1 MPILGVI
8 ASGISGHL
16 TPPWPDN
23 SYYQI
28 ATTTVGAG
36 GSATVTFSS
45 IPATY
50 THLQLR
56 ILSKTTDTA
65 FVEDNTNLYFN
76 SDTTYTNYRGHWLRG
91 DGTTV
96 TASSIQASGYQVYY
110 GVMPAS
116 NASQTS
122 MFAATIIDILD
133 YANTNK
139 YKTVRI
145 INGNDNNN
153 TSLGFIGLYSNV
165 WMSSSAITSITFTV
179 PGGTNYAQNSR
190 FALYGIKVS

>member
-28 ATTTVGAG
+28 ATTAVGAG
-36 GSATVTFSS
+36 GSSTVTFSS

-56 ILSKTTDTA
+56 VLSKTTDTSN
-65 FVEDNTNLYFN
+65 VEDNTNLYFN
-76 SDTTYTNYRGHWLRG
+76 GDTTYTNYRGHWLRG

-96 TASSIQASGYQVYY
+96 TASNLQANGYQVYT
-110 GVMPAS
+110 GVIS
-116 NASQTS
+116 GSGSSQTS
-122 MFAATIIDILD
+122 MFGATIIDILE
-133 YANTNK
+133 YTNTNK

-145 INGNDNNN
+145 LNGNDCNN
-153 TSLGFIGLYSNV
+153 TSFGFIGMYSNV

-190 FALYGIKVS
+190 FALYGIKV